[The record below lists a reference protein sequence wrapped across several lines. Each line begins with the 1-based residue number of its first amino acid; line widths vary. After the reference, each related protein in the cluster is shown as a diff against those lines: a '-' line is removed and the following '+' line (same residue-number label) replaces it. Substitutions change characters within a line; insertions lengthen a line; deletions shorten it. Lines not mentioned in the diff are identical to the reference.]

1 MPELPEVETIRRGL
15 SERILQTRIE
25 KVIIR
30 WPGAVEDWEGHPF
43 TETITGLGFESIERR
58 GKYLLINL
66 EGGWSI
72 IAHMRMT
79 GRLIY
84 HSQEREPEKHT
95 HVVLKLSQGEVH
107 FSDTRKF
114 GRLQLVKTGERMNV
128 PSIAKLGPEPLSE
141 EFTPEELAKRLKPR
155 KINIKAAL
163 LDQTLVAGIGNIY
176 ADEALF
182 RARIL
187 PERPANSLKKEEVE
201 KLHEAIQEVLAEGIA
216 AKGTSFRD
224 YQDATGEKGSF
235 QKQLKVYSRGGEPC
249 TCCNET
255 LERIKLGG
263 RTTVYCSKCQ
273 K

>member
-1 MPELPEVETIRRGL
+1 MPELPEVETIRCGL
-15 SERILQTRIE
+15 MERILETRIE

-30 WPGAVEDWEGHPF
+30 WPGAVEDWEGHSF
-43 TETITGLGFESIERR
+43 AETITGLGFDSIERR

-66 EGGWSI
+66 EGGWTV

-79 GRLIY
+79 GRLVY

-95 HVVLKLSQGEVH
+95 HVVLKLSQGELH

-114 GRLQLVKTGERMNV
+114 GRLQLVKSGERMNV

-141 EFTPEELAKRLKPR
+141 EFTAEELAKRLKPR
-155 KINIKAAL
+155 KINIKTAL

-187 PERPANSLKKEEVE
+187 PERPANSLQEEEVI
-201 KLHEAIQEVLAEGIA
+201 KLHQAIQEVLAEGIA

-249 TCCNET
+249 TCSNET
-255 LERIKLGG
+255 LERIRLGG

-273 K
+273 R